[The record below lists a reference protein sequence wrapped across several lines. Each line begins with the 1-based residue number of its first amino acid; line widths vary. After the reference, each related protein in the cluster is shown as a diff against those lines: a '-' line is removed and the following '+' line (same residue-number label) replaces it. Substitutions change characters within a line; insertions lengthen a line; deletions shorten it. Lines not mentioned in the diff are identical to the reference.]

1 MKRALT
7 GAPAA
12 HAAAPAG
19 EQVPTEAH
27 SSSVAT
33 PGNAVSLEVTGC
45 NRAMLVVSAA
55 AASIMTGMPVF
66 AASPTAPSDDT
77 NTLGEVVVTANKL
90 NSTVVLETPASI
102 QAISGQD
109 LQKQGVAG
117 FMDIAAQIP
126 GLSVQDLGP
135 GDRKYV
141 IRGINSTGDSTTG
154 VYYDEAV
161 ISGSNANDGGG
172 LQSDIRLYDLDHIEV
187 LRGPQGTLY
196 GASSESGTIRFIT
209 KKPNLTAVG
218 GYLTGE
224 ASDTNHGAGN
234 YNLNG
239 ALNLPIIADK
249 LALRIVGWGVD
260 DSGYID
266 QIRVGA
272 ASANPLGPVKGVNW
286 DKVRGGRAILRF
298 QPFDDLTIDASY
310 TRQSDKWGGSSRY
323 TPAGVTAFAI
333 QGAPVIQGCDLCNTD
348 NSRSPGRDE
357 LSVYSLTVN
366 SKMRYGTL
374 TGTTNQYNRNFQY
387 NIDQTPILAAV
398 GVPLPG
404 EAYETISR
412 KLNSSEIRFAS
423 DFDFPVNFVV
433 GGYRQHETADLNI
446 ALLTTNGQGVAVDAF
461 SPLASQDALLNP
473 GVGATF
479 FGRTDDR
486 TNTDYAGFGEVTWS
500 VTPQLKLT
508 AGLRYFTEKLEGVQQ
523 TTHPFAAGPVLP
535 PVSDFSQSD
544 SKVTSKFN
552 ASYKF
557 NDALLVYASAAQGFR
572 AGGLNAQVAVITA
585 VPIPPSFA
593 PDTLWDYEGG
603 VKGRL
608 FDHLLEY
615 QVDAYWIDWKNIQV
629 QEVAPPSAH
638 YTGNA
643 GNAVAKGV
651 EFEFTVRPIEHLRVD
666 FSGSFQNAHLKTGA
680 TAEQLAID
688 PTLGRAGDK
697 LADVAPFQ
705 YALGLNYTAPL
716 TGDWIGTLAADI
728 TYRGK
733 ANAYFESNPF
743 NVELNAYTV
752 ANLRAQVS
760 TGPWTGT
767 LFVRNVGDER
777 AQVSAINSD
786 QDPHALLTVRPRTV
800 GVSFTRTF

>member
-1 MKRALT
+1 MKRALICNQAPLLPSF
-7 GAPAA
+7 GAGRAR
-12 HAAAPAG
+12 
-19 EQVPTEAH
+19 
-27 SSSVAT
+27 
-33 PGNAVSLEVTGC
+33 
-45 NRAMLVVSAA
+45 RAMLVASVA

-66 AASPTAPSDDT
+66 AASPAGPSDDT
-77 NTLGEVVVTANKL
+77 TALSEVVVTANKL

-117 FMDIAAQIP
+117 FMDIAARIP
-126 GLSVQDLGP
+126 GLSVEDLGP

-141 IRGINSTGDSTTG
+141 IR
-154 VYYDEAV
+154 
-161 ISGSNANDGGG
+161 GSNANDGGG

-224 ASDTNHGAGN
+224 VSDTNHGSGN
-234 YNLNG
+234 YNING
-239 ALNLPIIADK
+239 ALNLPIISDNV
-249 LALRIVGWGVD
+249 ALRMVGWRVD

-272 ASANPLGPVKGVNW
+272 ASADPQGLVKGVNW
-286 DKVRGGRAILRF
+286 DRVLGGRAILRI

-310 TRQSDKWGGSSRY
+310 TRQSDRWGGSSRY

-333 QGAPVIQGCDLCNTD
+333 EGAPVIQGCDLCNTD
-348 NSRSPGRDE
+348 NSRSPGQDE

-366 SKMRYGTL
+366 YKMRYGTV
-374 TGTTNQYNRNFQY
+374 TATTNQYNRDFQY
-387 NIDQTPILAAV
+387 NIDQTPILASV

-412 KLNSSEIRFAS
+412 KLNSSEIRYAS
-423 DFDFPVNFVV
+423 AFDFPVNFVV
-433 GGYRQHETADLNI
+433 GGYRQSETADLNI
-446 ALLTTNGQGVAVDAF
+446 ALLSTNGQGVAVDAF

-473 GVGATF
+473 GVGNTF

-557 NDALLVYASAAQGFR
+557 ND
-572 AGGLNAQVAVITA
+572 
-585 VPIPPSFA
+585 
-593 PDTLWDYEGG
+593 D
-603 VKGRL
+603 
-608 FDHLLEY
+608 
-615 QVDAYWIDWKNIQV
+615 
-629 QEVAPPSAH
+629 
-638 YTGNA
+638 
-643 GNAVAKGV
+643 
-651 EFEFTVRPIEHLRVD
+651 
-666 FSGSFQNAHLKTGA
+666 
-680 TAEQLAID
+680 
-688 PTLGRAGDK
+688 
-697 LADVAPFQ
+697 
-705 YALGLNYTAPL
+705 
-716 TGDWIGTLAADI
+716 
-728 TYRGK
+728 
-733 ANAYFESNPF
+733 
-743 NVELNAYTV
+743 
-752 ANLRAQVS
+752 
-760 TGPWTGT
+760 
-767 LFVRNVGDER
+767 
-777 AQVSAINSD
+777 
-786 QDPHALLTVRPRTV
+786 
-800 GVSFTRTF
+800 

>member
-1 MKRALT
+1 MKRALIRNQALFPPSF
-7 GAPAA
+7 GAGRAR
-12 HAAAPAG
+12 
-19 EQVPTEAH
+19 
-27 SSSVAT
+27 
-33 PGNAVSLEVTGC
+33 C
-45 NRAMLVVSAA
+45 AMLVVSVA
-55 AASIMTGMPVF
+55 AASIMSGMPVF
-66 AASPTAPSDDT
+66 AASAAGPSDDT
-77 NTLGEVVVTANKL
+77 TPLSEVVVTANKL
-90 NSTVVLETPASI
+90 NSTPVLETPASI

-172 LQSDIRLYDLDHIEV
+172 LQSDIRLYDLDHVEV

-209 KKPNLTAVG
+209 KKPNLTDVG

-224 ASDTNHGAGN
+224 ASATNHASGN
-234 YNLNG
+234 YNMNG

-249 LALRIVGWGVD
+249 VALRMVGWGID

-272 ASANPLGPVKGVNW
+272 ASANSQGLVKGVNW
-286 DKVRGGRAILRF
+286 DRVLGGRANLRI

-310 TRQSDKWGGSSRY
+310 TRQSDEWGGSSRY
-323 TPAGVTAFAI
+323 TPAGVTAFEI
-333 QGAPVIQGCDLCNTD
+333 KGAPVIQGCDLCNTD
-348 NSRSPGRDE
+348 NSRSPGEDH
-357 LSVYSLTVN
+357 LSVYGLTVN
-366 SKMRYGTL
+366 YKMRYGTL

-387 NIDQTPILAAV
+387 NIDQTPILASV

-423 DFDFPVNFVV
+423 AFDFPVNFVV

-446 ALLTTNGQGVAVDAF
+446 ALLSTNGQGVAVDAF

-473 GVGATF
+473 GVGTTF

-508 AGLRYFTEKLEGVQQ
+508 TGLRYFTEKLEGVQQ

-535 PVSDFSQSD
+535 PISDFSQSD

-557 NDALLVYASAAQGFR
+557 NDGLLVYASAAQGFR

-585 VPIPPSFA
+585 VPIPASFA
-593 PDTLWDYEGG
+593 PDSLWDYEGG
-603 VKGRL
+603 IKGRL
-608 FDHLLEY
+608 FDRLLEY

-666 FSGSFQNAHLKTGA
+666 FSGSFQDAHLTTGA
-680 TAEQLAID
+680 TATQLAID
-688 PTLGRAGDK
+688 PTLGRDGDK

-705 YALGLNYTAPL
+705 YALGLNYTAPIAA
-716 TGDWIGTLAADI
+716 DWTGTLATDI

-733 ANAYFESNPF
+733 ANTYFESNPF
-743 NVELNAYTV
+743 NIELNAYTV
-752 ANLRAQVS
+752 VNLRAQVS

>member
-1 MKRALT
+1 
-7 GAPAA
+7 
-12 HAAAPAG
+12 
-19 EQVPTEAH
+19 
-27 SSSVAT
+27 
-33 PGNAVSLEVTGC
+33 
-45 NRAMLVVSAA
+45 
-55 AASIMTGMPVF
+55 
-66 AASPTAPSDDT
+66 
-77 NTLGEVVVTANKL
+77 
-90 NSTVVLETPASI
+90 
-102 QAISGQD
+102 

-117 FMDIAAQIP
+117 FMDVAGKIP
-126 GLSVQDLGP
+126 GLAVEDLGP

-141 IRGINSTGDSTTG
+141 IRGISSTGDSTTG

-209 KKPNLTAVG
+209 KKPNLGETG

-224 ASDTNHGAGN
+224 VSNTEHASAN
-234 YNLNG
+234 YNANG
-239 ALNLPIIADK
+239 AINLPIIADK
-249 LALRIVGWGVD
+249 MALRIVGWGLD
-260 DSGYID
+260 DSGYIN

-272 ASANPLGPVKGVNW
+272 ASVNPQGLVRGINW
-286 DKVRGGRAILRF
+286 NKVLGGRAILRI
-298 QPFDDLTIDASY
+298 QPIEDLTIDASF
-310 TRQSDKWGGSSRY
+310 TRQSDEWGGSSRY
-323 TPAGVTAFAI
+323 TPAGVTAFKIAA
-333 QGAPVIQGCDLCNTD
+333 APVIQGCDLCNTD
-348 NSRSPGRDE
+348 NSLSPGQDQ
-357 LSVYSLTVN
+357 LSVYGLTV
-366 SKMRYGTL
+366 SYKTRHGTV
-374 TGTTNQYNRNFQY
+374 TATTNQYNRNFQY

-423 DFDFPVNFVV
+423 AFDFPVNFVV

-446 ALLTTNGQGVAVDAF
+446 ELLETNGLGTATGAF
-461 SPLASQDALLNP
+461 SQLASQDALLNP
-473 GVGATF
+473 GVGSTF

-486 TNTDYAGFGEVTWS
+486 TNTQYAGFGEVTWS
-500 VTPQLKLT
+500 VTSKLKLT
-508 AGLRYFTEKLEGVQQ
+508 AGLRYFTENLAGVQQ

-535 PVSDFSQSD
+535 PISDFDQSA
-544 SKVTSKFN
+544 SKTTSKFN
-552 ASYKF
+552 ASYQF
-557 NDALLVYASAAQGFR
+557 TDDLLAYASAAQGFR
-572 AGGLNAQVAVITA
+572 AGGLNARVVVTTA
-585 VPIPPSFA
+585 VPVPPSFA
-593 PDTLWDYEGG
+593 PDTLWNYEAG

-666 FSGSFQNAHLKTGA
+666 LSGSFQDAHLTKGA
-680 TAEQLAID
+680 TAEQLALD
-688 PTLGRAGDK
+688 NSLGRAGDQ
-697 LADVAPFQ
+697 LPDVSRFQ
-705 YALGLNYTAPL
+705 SALGLNYTAPIA
-716 TGDWIGTLAADI
+716 GDWTGTLAADV

-733 ANAYFESNPF
+733 ANAYFEGNPF
-743 NVELNAYTV
+743 NIKLDAYTI
-752 ANLRAQVS
+752 ASLRAAVS
-760 TGPWTGT
+760 NGPWTGT
-767 LFVRNVGDER
+767 LFVRNVGNER